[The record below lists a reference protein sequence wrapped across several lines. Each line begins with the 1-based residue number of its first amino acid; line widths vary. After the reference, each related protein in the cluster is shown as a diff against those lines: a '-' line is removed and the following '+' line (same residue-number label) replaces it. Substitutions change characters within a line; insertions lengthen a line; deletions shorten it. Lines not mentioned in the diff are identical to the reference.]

1 MLSRVGRRMREIRVF
16 AQAMRSAAHPILAQ
30 INPVRPT
37 LEPVPTIEMLQRID
51 KLGDLRTS
59 MVTLTGGEPTLHPDL
74 DAIIARIRK
83 MGAMATLNTNGL
95 SLTPSRIRRL
105 NRAGLDALEIGIDN
119 LPSLRVLDQ
128 KLVWLER
135 FAKFGVT
142 VHARLGAGVAN
153 PDDAVT
159 IGRRARD
166 LGFNITLGIVHDDSG
181 QLQPLAPDHQRASE
195 DFRKLGPGRRSDRFE
210 DNIARGVANE
220 WHCRAGG
227 RFLYICE
234 DGLVHYCSQQ
244 RGCPGIPL
252 ADYTV
257 EDIQRESAEPKSCAP
272 LCTLS
277 VARRT
282 AMFDELRERPRLFR
296 IIAAGSQA

>member
-1 MLSRVGRRMREIRVF
+1 MLPRVGRRMREIRVF
-16 AQAMRSAAHPILAQ
+16 AHAMRSAAHPILAQ
-30 INPVRPT
+30 IVPMRPT
-37 LEPVPTIEMLQRID
+37 LEPVPTVEMLQRID
-51 KLGDLRTS
+51 QLGGLRTS
-59 MVTLTGGEPTLHPDL
+59 MVTLTGAEPTLHPDL

-83 MGAMATLNTNGL
+83 RGAMATLITNGL

-105 NRAGLDALEIGIDN
+105 NRVGLDALEIGIDN
-119 LPSLRVLDQ
+119 IPSLRVLDQ

-135 FAKFGVT
+135 FAKFRVI
-142 VHARLGAGVAN
+142 VHARLGAGIAN

-181 QLQPLAPDHQRASE
+181 QLQPLSPDHQRAYE
-195 DFRKLGPGRRSDRFE
+195 DFGKLGPGGRSDRFE

-227 RFLYICE
+227 RFLYVCE

-244 RGCPGIPL
+244 RGRPGIRL
-252 ADYTV
+252 ADYTA
-257 EDIQRESAEPKSCAP
+257 EDIRRESAAPKSCAP

-277 VARRT
+277 VAHRT
-282 AMFDELRERPRLFR
+282 AMFDDRERPGLFR
-296 IIAAGSQA
+296 IIVAGSQA